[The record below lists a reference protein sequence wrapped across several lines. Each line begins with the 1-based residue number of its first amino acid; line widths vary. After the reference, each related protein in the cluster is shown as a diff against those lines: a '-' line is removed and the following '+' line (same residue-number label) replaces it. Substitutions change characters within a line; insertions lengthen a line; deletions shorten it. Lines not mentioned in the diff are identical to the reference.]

1 MFQHNAFRS
10 CYEDHHIVG
19 QFAQNRQ
26 QFGDERIDSPE
37 NTVRIPTLRH
47 LDINGWYSTPNAKYD
62 GLSPRDYLRSKS
74 WDEQMQV
81 GLSAIKQYRV
91 FNDARH
97 VRDRRRRPPD
107 RNSFVCALN
116 KARLSNY

>member
-81 GLSAIKQYRV
+81 GLSAIKQYRSSMT
-91 FNDARH
+91 
-97 VRDRRRRPPD
+97 RDMSETGADDLLIEIR
-107 RNSFVCALN
+107 SFV
-116 KARLSNY
+116 R